1 MSMNIEDPVTEDI
14 ARDFNLANLPAD
26 YIANPYR
33 YFETLRRIDPVHRMP
48 DGSYFLTR
56 YDDLVSVYRNPKIWS
71 SDKKVEFKP
80 AMGDSP
86 LYEHHTTSLVFRDPP
101 DHTRLRKLFQAAFT
115 PKAIANLEPRI
126 EKLVDGYLDAAE
138 DKGSLDLVEDF
149 AFMLPVE
156 VVCDMLGAPS
166 SERNSIRDW
175 AQAILGGLEPVMTD
189 ETREQGSQAVNNFK
203 DFLRDLIKHRRENPT
218 SGESGEVLSALIEAE
233 EDGEKLTELELLHQC
248 IFLLNAGHETTTNML
263 ANGIHEL
270 LTNDEQRGKLHKNPQ
285 LVESCIEEVLRFDSP
300 IQLNNRRALEDT
312 ELGGVSI
319 PQGSQVHLSIGG
331 GNHDPEQF
339 DRPGQFDIERA
350 GNKHLAFGAGVHIC
364 AGNSLARTEG
374 RIAYSKLFFRFPEL
388 HLSGPVVR
396 SPRVRF
402 KGFSN
407 LPAMIR

>member
-1 MSMNIEDPVTEDI
+1 MQEI
-14 ARDFNLANLPAD
+14 ATNFDLANLPTD
-26 YIANPYR
+26 YVANPYP
-33 YFETLRRIDPVHRMP
+33 YFAALRQFDPVHKMP

-56 YDDLVSVYRNPKIWS
+56 YDDLVSVYRNPKVWS
-71 SDKKVEFKP
+71 SDKKVEFQP
-80 AMGDSP
+80 RMGDSP

-115 PKAIANLEPRI
+115 PRAITNLEPRI
-126 EKLVDGYLDAAE
+126 EKLVDGYLDKAE
-138 DKGSLDLVEDF
+138 DRGRLDLVEDF

-156 VVCDMLGAPS
+156 VVCDMLGAPA

-175 AQAILGGLEPVMTD
+175 AQAILGGLEPVLTD
-189 ETREQGSQAVNNFK
+189 QALDQGSEAVENFK
-203 DFLRDLIKHRRENPT
+203 TFLRDLILYRRANPT
-218 SGESGEVLSALIEAE
+218 TGESGEVLSALIEAE

-270 LTNDEQRGKLHKNPQ
+270 LTNDEQLGKLHSDSQ

-312 ELGGVSI
+312 ELGGVKISK
-319 PQGSQVHLSIGG
+319 GSQVHLSIGG
-331 GNHDPEQF
+331 GNRDPQKF
-339 DRPGQFDIERA
+339 DNPDRFDIERV

-364 AGNSLARTEG
+364 AGNTLARTEG
-374 RIAYSKLFFRFPEL
+374 HIAYSKLFFRFPDL
-388 HLSGPVVR
+388 HLSGPVKR

-407 LPAMIR
+407 LPAMIK

>member
-1 MSMNIEDPVTEDI
+1 MPDQKSI
-14 ARDFNLANLPAD
+14 AHNFDLAKLPSD
-26 YIANPYR
+26 YVANPYP
-33 YFETLRRIDPVHRMP
+33 YFATLRQHAPVHRMP

-56 YDDLVSVYRNPKIWS
+56 YDDLVSVYRNPKVWS
-71 SDKKVEFKP
+71 SDKKIEFKP
-80 AMGDSP
+80 AMGDSA

-115 PKAIANLEPRI
+115 PRAIANLEPRI
-126 EKLVDGYLDAAE
+126 EKLVDGYLDKAE
-138 DKGSLDLVEDF
+138 DNGQLDLVEDF

-175 AQAILGGLEPVMTD
+175 SQAILGGLEPVLTD
-189 ETREQGSQAVNNFK
+189 GAREKGSEAVDHFK
-203 DFLRDLIKHRRENPT
+203 SFLRDLIRQRRANPT

-270 LTNDEQRGKLHKNPQ
+270 LTNEEQLSKLHQNPA

-312 ELGGVSI
+312 ELGPVKI
-319 PQGSQVHLSIGG
+319 PAGSKVHLSIGG
-331 GNHDPEQF
+331 GNRDPERF
-339 DRPGQFDIERA
+339 DEPDRFDIERTN
-350 GNKHLAFGAGVHIC
+350 NKHLAFGAGVHIC
-364 AGNSLARTEG
+364 AGNTLARVEG

>member
-1 MSMNIEDPVTEDI
+1 
-14 ARDFNLANLPAD
+14 
-26 YIANPYR
+26 
-33 YFETLRRIDPVHRMP
+33 
-48 DGSYFLTR
+48 
-56 YDDLVSVYRNPKIWS
+56 
-71 SDKKVEFKP
+71 
-80 AMGDSP
+80 
-86 LYEHHTTSLVFRDPP
+86 
-101 DHTRLRKLFQAAFT
+101 
-115 PKAIANLEPRI
+115 
-126 EKLVDGYLDAAE
+126 
-138 DKGSLDLVEDF
+138 
-149 AFMLPVE
+149 
-156 VVCDMLGAPS
+156 
-166 SERNSIRDW
+166 
-175 AQAILGGLEPVMTD
+175 MTD
-189 ETREQGSQAVNNFK
+189 ETRELGSQAVNNFK

-270 LTNDEQRGKLHKNPQ
+270 LTNNAQLEKLHKDPQ

-300 IQLNNRRALEDT
+300 IQLNNRRALENT

-331 GNHDPEQF
+331 GNHDPEHF
-339 DRPGQFDIERA
+339 DHPGQFDIERT